1 MAKFYTNLS
10 AGDTVTGIQNDG
22 GQYGI
27 GVSQDIDCGNVSAG
41 IVTST
46 SFTSTAPEYLRVAHT
61 DGSHN
66 QDLPDNTTQ
75 IIQFDSVHANT
86 KSGWTTGASNY
97 YTIQETGYFLITTQA
112 VLNSNTTSSLR
123 DWALGVESSTDNGSN
138 YVLMMNNGGRGGGNN
153 NTDTDT
159 ITPSVTIVQYLSTGT
174 RIRVRAY
181 CNVDGGTWQVSNN
194 LEGPLGGAYGGAGFD
209 AEKGTQL
216 MIMRLF

>member
-10 AGDTVTGIQNDG
+10 AGDTVTGIQNNG
-22 GQYGI
+22 GLYGI
-27 GVSQDIDCGNVSAG
+27 SVSQDIDCGNVSAG

-46 SFTSTAPEYLRVAHT
+46 SFTSTAPEHLRVSHT
-61 DGSHN
+61 DSSHN
-66 QDLPDNTTQ
+66 QSLTDSTTQ
-75 IIQFDSVHANT
+75 IVQFGSVHANT

-112 VLNSNTTSSLR
+112 VLTSNSSNALR
-123 DWALGVESSTDNGSN
+123 DWALGVEQSTDNGLN

-174 RIRVRAY
+174 RIRVRAF
-181 CNVDGGTWQVSNN
+181 CNVDGGTWQVSDD
-194 LEGPLGGAYGGAGFD
+194 LEGPLGNAYGGAGFD
-209 AEKGTQL
+209 AQKGTQL